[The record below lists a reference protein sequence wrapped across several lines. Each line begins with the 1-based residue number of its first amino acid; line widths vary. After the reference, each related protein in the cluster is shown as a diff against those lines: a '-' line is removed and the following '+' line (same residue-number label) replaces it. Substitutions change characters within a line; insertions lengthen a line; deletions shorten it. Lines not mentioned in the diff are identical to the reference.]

1 MIVSNKQQWFANY
14 LLTGKTPRDAV
25 GSKPSNGDSPALDKP
40 LLTVALE
47 TLSSIQ
53 DIPNKSV
60 VLPILEFVSL
70 SQNFWPW
77 TVYESPKHGGFIKAI
92 LEYVGS
98 LPPLQ
103 PSTKL
108 EGSINACLQTKVL
121 AYIAE
126 LLAMHLFHS
135 RQTGTPSSMGNLYDT
150 LQHYFR
156 FAVGVPSLNSSLHT
170 QLKRNFEARYPGCTP
185 QDLKRTSLEDRQ
197 VGKDYF
203 YDLPLADKML
213 CLDQAW
219 TGRKN
224 DGLRLEF
231 ETANVNLS
239 LVDAQI
245 ALFHSWKILAIETTC
260 TDLSKDVKL
269 QQALIKTSIDCLVA
283 NSRSQYQEEIFS
295 RLCHQRADFALIL
308 TQRLIEAKCTDPG
321 MKHLLK
327 KSWETIRELRGTF
340 DRELAKEDAPYYR
353 SLLKLLFISIRA
365 HSPNTTE
372 VNANLDASVRMSQ
385 SAPIIPVILDVIK
398 YVVSTGFRQIASAI
412 HENAAGSSPEDI
424 GLITGIFQSC
434 LRVPGIELCQSQ
446 IVSIM
451 AANGTARVA
460 TTLFSWSD
468 SLAVEGDP
476 VYGELSILFLLEL
489 STMPL
494 MAEQLA
500 IDGILG
506 HIASANI
513 TSYIRRGN
521 VGPFA
526 EGAGLQRC
534 YSIWQRGI
542 LPLLLN
548 LLDAVQASIA
558 VEVALFLN
566 QFAPLLDQSSKAL
579 EAPESSRTMSQA
591 QTIFISL
598 SMCSEVHSLA
608 LLNYILNSFPDL
620 EVPDVKWDAPA
631 VLENVEFWLGAR
643 AILREKIVPMG
654 VRDSEL
660 AKQKHGTL
668 SYGAITRLEERIVD
682 ELIGIRDILGAEP

>member
-1 MIVSNKQQWFANY
+1 
-14 LLTGKTPRDAV
+14 
-25 GSKPSNGDSPALDKP
+25 
-40 LLTVALE
+40 
-47 TLSSIQ
+47 
-53 DIPNKSV
+53 
-60 VLPILEFVSL
+60 
-70 SQNFWPW
+70 
-77 TVYESPKHGGFIKAI
+77 
-92 LEYVGS
+92 
-98 LPPLQ
+98 
-103 PSTKL
+103 
-108 EGSINACLQTKVL
+108 
-121 AYIAE
+121 
-126 LLAMHLFHS
+126 
-135 RQTGTPSSMGNLYDT
+135 
-150 LQHYFR
+150 
-156 FAVGVPSLNSSLHT
+156 
-170 QLKRNFEARYPGCTP
+170 
-185 QDLKRTSLEDRQ
+185 
-197 VGKDYF
+197 
-203 YDLPLADKML
+203 
-213 CLDQAW
+213 
-219 TGRKN
+219 
-224 DGLRLEF
+224 
-231 ETANVNLS
+231 
-239 LVDAQI
+239 
-245 ALFHSWKILAIETTC
+245 
-260 TDLSKDVKL
+260 
-269 QQALIKTSIDCLVA
+269 
-283 NSRSQYQEEIFS
+283 
-295 RLCHQRADFALIL
+295 
-308 TQRLIEAKCTDPG
+308 

-327 KSWETIRELRGTF
+327 KCEFILILGLPDADFELSKAWETIRELRGTF

-365 HSPNTTE
+365 HSPNATE

-385 SAPIIPVILDVIK
+385 SAPIIPVILDIIK

-412 HENAAGSSPEDI
+412 HENAAESSPEDI

-513 TSYIRRGN
+513 TSYIRHGN
-521 VGPFA
+521 VSPFA

-579 EAPESSRTMSQA
+579 EAPESSRTMSHA

-598 SMCSEVHSLA
+598 SVCSEVHSLA

-660 AKQKHGTL
+660 GKQKLGTL
-668 SYGAITRLEERIVD
+668 SYGAVTRLEERIVD